1 MSTGSVII
9 ITIFSL
15 LLIAVSFGI
24 GIWAKKRATTAQAY
38 FGGTAMFGPLAVGLS
53 SMAGIASAF
62 AIVGVPGII
71 YTTGN
76 AMTFWML
83 SGAAFAMSY
92 IILGK
97 KMRAMAEIAP
107 ISSLG
112 DICDIRFNNNRV
124 IKALMSLIICLGC
137 VGYLAAQISAGSA
150 LIAQLVDIPPIVAGL
165 VIFGLLTVYTALS
178 GEVGGLL
185 SQAFQGFIM
194 VLAGLVLIIA
204 FFAVTGGFGNVLAA
218 VSAVEEVTGATNG
231 VTKKLG
237 PDLLNAWGTYPGG
250 ISMAWMLIPIL
261 GTVGQPQC
269 LTRMYAVKNPRD
281 LPKAGL
287 VTAVTHTIVGFLAV
301 VAAYGALYLVATGE
315 IEPLVAGDRAVYA
328 FADYLGLWAQVLV
341 YAAVLAA
348 ALSSASMFLTSSST
362 LISKDLTSALG
373 IKIAPEKQINVSR
386 IFMFVL
392 GAVAIIVSVFSS
404 EMVAL
409 LGTFGWGTLMSGT
422 FPVFVMGL
430 LWNKCSEKGVMCGVI
445 VSFVFNI
452 LPLIPGLNFAW
463 PTFLPGYFVTITLS
477 IAVTVVVSLIFP
489 QKKLSPKMEAVLK
502 L

>member
-1 MSTGSVII
+1 MPQSTVILILISSVA
-9 ITIFSL
+9 L
-15 LLIAVSFGI
+15 LAVSFAI
-24 GIWAKKRATTAQAY
+24 GIWSQKKATTAQAY
-38 FGGTAMFGPLAVGLS
+38 FGGTAMFGPVAVGLS

-62 AIVGVPGII
+62 ALVGVPGII
-71 YTTGN
+71 YTSGN

-97 KMRAMAEIAP
+97 KIRAMAEIAP

-112 DICDIRFNNNRV
+112 DICDVRFNSNRI

-150 LIAQLVDIPPIVAGL
+150 LIANLIDIPPIVAGL
-165 VIFGLLTVYTALS
+165 IVFGLLTVYTALS

-194 VLAGLVLIIA
+194 VVAGVILIVA
-204 FFAVTGGFGNVLAA
+204 FFVVTGGFGNVLEAVAA
-218 VSAVEEVTGATNG
+218 VPEITGSNG
-231 VTKKLG
+231 VTKVMG
-237 PDLLNAWGTYPGG
+237 ATLLDAWGSMPGG
-250 ISMAWMLIPIL
+250 ISLTWMLIPIL
-261 GTVGQPQC
+261 GCVGQPQV

-301 VAAYGALYLVATGE
+301 VAAYGALYLVATGK
-315 IEPLVAGDRAVYA
+315 IDPLVSGDQAIYA
-328 FADYLGLWAQVLV
+328 FADYLGVFAQILV
-341 YAAVLAA
+341 YAAILAA

-362 LISKDLTSALG
+362 LLSKDLTSALG
-373 IKIAPEKQINVSR
+373 IKIAPEKQIGVSR

-392 GAVAIIVSVFSS
+392 GAIAIVVSIYSK

-409 LGTFGWGTLMSGT
+409 LGTFGWGTLVSGT

-430 LWNKCSEKGVMCGVI
+430 LWERCNEKGVMCGII
-445 VSFVFNI
+445 VSFVLNI
-452 LPLIPGLNFAW
+452 IPFVGFKFPSALPA
-463 PTFLPGYFVTITLS
+463 YFITSALS
-477 IAVTVVVSLIFP
+477 IAVTVVVSLLT
-489 QKKLSPKMEAVLK
+489 KKQELSPKLDAVMK

>member
-1 MSTGSVII
+1 MPHSTVVLIAA
-9 ITIFSL
+9 FSAL
-15 LLIAVSFGI
+15 MIAVSFGI
-24 GIWAKKRATTAQAY
+24 GVWAKKKANTAQAY
-38 FGGTAMFGPLAVGLS
+38 FGGTAMFGPVAVGLS

-62 AIVGVPGII
+62 ALVGVPGII
-71 YTTGN
+71 YTSGN

-97 KMRAMAEIAP
+97 KVRAMAEIAP

-112 DICDIRFNNNRV
+112 DICDVRFNHNRF
-124 IKALMSLIICLGC
+124 IKALMSIIICLGC

-150 LIAQLVDIPPIVAGL
+150 LIAQLVDIPPIVAGFL
-165 VIFGLLTVYTALS
+165 IFGLLTVYTALS

-185 SQAFQGFIM
+185 SQAFQGFVM

-204 FFAVTGGFGNVLAA
+204 FFVVTGGFGNVLEA
-218 VSAVEEVTGATNG
+218 VSAVPEVTGSNG
-231 VTKKLG
+231 VTKTLG
-237 PDLLNAWGTYPGG
+237 ATLLDAWGTMPGG
-250 ISMAWMLIPIL
+250 ISLTWMLIPIL
-261 GTVGQPQC
+261 GCVGQPQV

-301 VAAYGALYLVATGE
+301 VAAYGALYLVATGT
-315 IEPLVAGDRAVYA
+315 IDPLVSGDQAIYA
-328 FADYLGLWAQVLV
+328 FSDYLGIWAQVLV
-341 YAAVLAA
+341 YAAILAA

-362 LISKDLTSALG
+362 LLSKDLTSALG

-386 IFMFVL
+386 VFMFVL
-392 GAVAIIVSVFSS
+392 GAVSIVVSIYST

-409 LGTFGWGTLMSGT
+409 LGTFGWGTLVSGT
-422 FPVFVMGL
+422 FPVFVLGL
-430 LWNKCSEKGVMCGVI
+430 LWERCNEKGVMCGVA
-445 VSFVFNI
+445 VSLVFNI
-452 LPLIPGLNFAW
+452 IPFFGFKFPSA
-463 PTFLPGYFVTITLS
+463 LPGYFITSALAV
-477 IAVTVVVSLIFP
+477 AVTVVVSIIVP
-489 QKKLSPKMEAVLK
+489 KQELSPQLDAVLK